1 MKRKIFMILAV
12 IGMFS
17 TAISMMFAAAARQ
30 YDGAIFYLIL
40 FTINAFAYFAA
51 RSGD

>member
-12 IGMFS
+12 IGMIS
-17 TAISMMFAAAARQ
+17 TAISMIFAATTRQ